1 MMTRLSIKKK
11 TWKKIIPESLDNK
24 PCDFNLNLVTW
35 SWDAA
40 YLQDKLYY
48 KYFQSKKTATLN
60 EQNAVS
66 GLG

>member
-1 MMTRLSIKKK
+1 MPIKTKAK
-11 TWKKIIPESLDNK
+11 TPKMLLNRDKELHDY
-24 PCDFNLNLVTW
+24 NLTLVTW

-48 KYFQSKKTATLN
+48 KYFQSVKLQHWTSKM
-60 EQNAVS
+60 QFRAVS